1 MVHDN
6 LIDLNLLRSPTN
18 PDPDADKG
26 SHTFTYSFLPH
37 KNNLIQSDVIRE
49 SSCLNQKPLLFAGV
63 SCEAAIPLKIQ
74 GNGLELSVLKKA
86 EREKVWVVRIIE
98 THGRASSGSI
108 DFNGKIIECDL
119 MEWEDYGEYEKV
131 ESSYVVSL
139 NPFEIK
145 TFKIH
150 FEGNNNT

>member
-1 MVHDN
+1 M
-6 LIDLNLLRSPTN
+6 
-18 PDPDADKG
+18 G
-26 SHTFTYSFLPH
+26 
-37 KNNLIQSDVIRE
+37 
-49 SSCLNQKPLLFAGV
+49 
-63 SCEAAIPLKIQ
+63 
-74 GNGLELSVLKKA
+74 ELSVLKKA

-131 ESSYVVSL
+131 DSSYVVSL

-150 FEGNNNT
+150 FEGNNYTYNS